1 MGRRRERRGMGG
13 TAGDGRRTTDDG
25 AAPGICCMS
34 TATAAEGRARRLGRL
49 VRVRRCVRA
58 CVAWRAPGEGN
69 RVETT
74 DGCGSG
80 SGSGSDGRAPAG
92 GPPLSKGESA
102 AGGLIGWRTCSSG
115 GGAEPWRYVLSL
127 SVCVQRHVVVTS
139 HPLTATEALT
149 IAPSSSAGVGASPQ
163 RQKGPL
169 MGRQDVGAREGG
181 ARRNQRNR
189 SVSCSFSFFFLLV
202 QARDLDVIRGT
213 GHGAALDGN
222 GPCGQPSPAEIQDTR
237 QAARRE

>member
-1 MGRRRERRGMGG
+1 MFGVIGGSDMSLQQGVAARDDGAATRAARNGRNG
-13 TAGDGRRTTDDG
+13 GRRTTDDG

-115 GGAEPWRYVLSL
+115 GGAEPWRYVPLSP
-127 SVCVQRHVVVTS
+127 SVR
-139 HPLTATEALT
+139 PE
-149 IAPSSSAGVGASPQ
+149 
-163 RQKGPL
+163 
-169 MGRQDVGAREGG
+169 
-181 ARRNQRNR
+181 ARRRHL
-189 SVSCSFSFFFLLV
+189 S
-202 QARDLDVIRGT
+202 
-213 GHGAALDGN
+213 
-222 GPCGQPSPAEIQDTR
+222 PSHCH
-237 QAARRE
+237 